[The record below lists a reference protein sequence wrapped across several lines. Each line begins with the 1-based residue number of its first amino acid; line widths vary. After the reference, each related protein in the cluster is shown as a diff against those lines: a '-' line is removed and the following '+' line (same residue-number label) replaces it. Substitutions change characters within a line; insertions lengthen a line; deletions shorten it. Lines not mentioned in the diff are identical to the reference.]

1 MRLETAALL
10 VGLAV
15 PVAGHSETS
24 GCGDLVAVLEGL
36 SGYELSSEPAPDA
49 DGACV
54 ASGVSLTRPGAP
66 RVTVETL
73 RLAGATGEGV
83 QSVDMDLAGLR
94 LVAGLNDR
102 EMDERLRGLF
112 RLQSA
117 DLALTVRAEEETG
130 LLVENAR
137 IGLSGGS
144 ELTFSADLPGAGLT
158 LAEILSGRLTRLDLT
173 WKNDGRVMR
182 PAMEA
187 VGQRLQPD
195 VLGPAAVDVA
205 RKALRGIAEALP
217 PGLTDDAS
225 DKALADLIEALP
237 QGRGRMTLGFASD
250 TGIGAAQLG
259 LLALAEDPA
268 GPDALARLFSGA
280 QVTLDWQPGL
290 GD

>member
-1 MRLETAALL
+1 MRLETAVLL
-10 VGLAV
+10 VGLAI
-15 PVAGHSETS
+15 PVAGQSETS
-24 GCGDLVAVLEGL
+24 NCGDLVAVLEGL
-36 SGYELSSEPAPDA
+36 SGYELSSTLAPDA
-49 DGACV
+49 EGACV

-66 RVTVETL
+66 RVTAETL

-83 QSVDMDLAGLR
+83 QSVDVELAGVR

-102 EMDERLRGLF
+102 EMDERLRSLF

-117 DLALTVRAEEETG
+117 DLSLQLRASKETG
-130 LLVENAR
+130 LLVEKAR

-144 ELTFSADLPGAGLT
+144 ELTLSADLPGAGLS

-173 WKNDGRVMR
+173 WKNDGRVLR

-187 VGQRLQPD
+187 AGQGLQPD

-205 RKALRGIAEALP
+205 REALQGVAKALP
-217 PGLTDDAS
+217 PSLMDDAS

-237 QGRGRMTLGFASD
+237 QGRGRLSLGFTSE

-259 LLALAEDPA
+259 ILALADDAA
-268 GPDALARLFSGA
+268 GPDALARLLARA